1 MIRKIL
7 RIFVVLLAALLVL
20 GMVAMYTLSA
30 SIYRDSFDYR
40 CTTSPGN
47 VDNMADFPALTR
59 SRHTFTTLQGHTLV
73 GHFYEAA
80 DGAAPK
86 ALVVFAH
93 GLGGGGQSGYLE
105 IFDYLVRSGYCVFAY
120 DATGN
125 DESQGEVIGGLP
137 QGFVDMDH
145 AVTYA
150 QNLPETEG
158 LPLVLMG
165 YSWGGLSCTNTLN
178 THPETAAVVSLAGF
192 NRSRD
197 LIEYEGRQM
206 VGDAVKLMLPFVTA
220 YEFFTYGDYA
230 FSTAMKGFATSD
242 CGVMIVH
249 GELDVTVPTKYGYD
263 LYYETYAD
271 DPRFTFLSYPKRG
284 HEVLTQPGVGL
295 DPDLMAQ
302 IVDFCDRWVS

>member
-1 MIRKIL
+1 MKRKIF
-7 RIFVVLLAALLVL
+7 RIFAAILAVLLVL
-20 GMVAMYTLSA
+20 GTAAMYGFSA
-30 SIYRDSFDYR
+30 YIYRDSFNYR

-47 VDNMADFPALTR
+47 VDDMADFPALTR
-59 SRHTFTTLQGHTLV
+59 TRHTFTTLQGHTLV

-125 DESQGEVIGGLP
+125 DESEGEVIGGLP
-137 QGFVDMDH
+137 QGFIDMDH

-150 QNLPETEG
+150 QTLPETAN

-165 YSWGGLSCTNTLN
+165 YSWGGLSCVNTLN
-178 THPETAAVVSLAGF
+178 THPEAHAVVALAGW
-192 NRSRD
+192 NRSLD

-206 VGDAVKLMLPFVTA
+206 VGDAVKFMLPFAAA

-230 FSTAMKGFATSD
+230 FSTAMKGFAASD

-249 GELDVTVPTKYGYD
+249 GQRDITVPPEYGYD
-263 LYYETYAD
+263 TYYETYAD
-271 DPRFTFLSYPKRG
+271 DPRFTFLSYPNRG

-295 DPDLMAQ
+295 DTDLMTQ
-302 IVDFCDRWVS
+302 IVDFCDRWVN